1 MPGNNKFRMYQY
13 LQKHKSEIMSDI
25 AAKSDEVKVPKD
37 QYGKIGMGGGSGT
50 PPTIADNILEA
61 MHKAS
66 KEVVSLVT
74 YIDRVRDMVKDFYG
88 DDYDATVMSTAEA
101 ALWVSFEALVTPPT
115 LGRGSS
121 YRAAY
126 IAPYERHLHHQGGYG
141 RPFPPKYK
149 ELFSDRGVTSGELGL
164 SGKRLSNLD
173 SLIVPLEGARYPAH
187 GIKYHPV
194 PILTEVDPDASAERM
209 RTVAERHID
218 RLAAFTSL
226 GYDTIGYGYNIKDKD
241 GTPMLQKLIGELAM
255 KYDVPYI
262 CDNARGT
269 PFLGTDP
276 RKNNADVMMYSMDKA
291 AGGPTCGLILG
302 KEDVM
307 VPVRKAMGVHGARE
321 GTSSSFGKAAYVMAD
336 PGKEALAAVVVAL
349 ENIIERGDVMEENV
363 KQMHKTVKEVTS
375 ESNLMKQDG
384 WRITPTI
391 NGMAVEINYADTWKG
406 SDWGMPIF
414 SIEDMYAASNLI
426 QRGTPQLG
434 IRPPLCYD
442 GNLFLVMGQ
451 ANLDSEG
458 RLLPDVVELCVR
470 GLVATLET
478 IAEWA
483 SKMEK

>member
-1 MPGNNKFRMYQY
+1 MSDNNKFRMYQY
-13 LQKHKSEIMSDI
+13 LEKHKSEIMSDI
-25 AAKSDEVKVPKD
+25 KAQSDEVKVPKD
-37 QYGKIGMGGGSGT
+37 KYGRIGMGGGSGT
-50 PPTIADNILEA
+50 PPTIADNILDA
-61 MHKAS
+61 MHNAS
-66 KEVVSLVT
+66 KEVISLVT
-74 YIDRVRDMVKDFYG
+74 YIDRVRDMVKDVYG
-88 DDYDATVMSTAEA
+88 DDYDATVVSTAEA

-115 LGRGSS
+115 LGRGDA
-121 YRAAY
+121 YRSAY

-173 SLIVPLEGARYPAH
+173 TLIVPLEGARYPAH

-194 PILTEVDPDASAERM
+194 PILTEVDPEASAERM
-209 RTVAERHID
+209 QTVAERHID

-226 GYDTIGYGYNIKDKD
+226 GYDTIGYGYDIKDKD
-241 GTPMLQKLIGELAM
+241 GTPKLQKLIGGLAN

-269 PFLGTDP
+269 PFLGIDP
-276 RKNNADVMMYSMDKA
+276 RQNGADIMMYSMDKA

-321 GTSSSFGKAAYVMAD
+321 GTASSYGKAAHVMAD
-336 PGKEALAAVVVAL
+336 PGKEALAGVVVAL
-349 ENIIERGDVMEENV
+349 ENLLAKEDMMRENV
-363 KQMHKTVKEVTS
+363 ATMHKIIKATTS
-375 ESNLMKQDG
+375 ESDLIQQNG
-384 WRITPTI
+384 WRITPTV

-406 SDWGMPIF
+406 DKWGMPIF

-426 QRGTPQLG
+426 QKGTPQLG

-451 ANLDSEG
+451 GNLDSEG
-458 RLLPDVVELCVR
+458 KLIPDVVELCVR
-470 GLVATLET
+470 GLVKTLET
-478 IAEWA
+478 IAKWA
-483 SKMEK
+483 SEIEK